1 MTLKK
6 DESVFFYDQPS
17 CDFGHKK
24 FIFFIYYLFMQDFD
38 SPREPGPG
46 AAQIHWN
53 PEGPMKVRVSV
64 QLKPGILDPQGKAV
78 EQGLH
83 GFGFEVEHVRIGR
96 LIDMDVPGTDPA
108 EVKAKALAM
117 CEKLLVNP
125 VMEKASIEV
134 L

>member
-1 MTLKK
+1 
-6 DESVFFYDQPS
+6 
-17 CDFGHKK
+17 
-24 FIFFIYYLFMQDFD
+24 
-38 SPREPGPG
+38 
-46 AAQIHWN
+46 
-53 PEGPMKVRVSV
+53 MKVRVSV

-96 LIDMDVPGTDPA
+96 LIEMEVPGQDPA
-108 EVKAKALAM
+108 DVKARALAM
-117 CEKLLVNP
+117 CDKLLVNP

>member
-1 MTLKK
+1 
-6 DESVFFYDQPS
+6 
-17 CDFGHKK
+17 
-24 FIFFIYYLFMQDFD
+24 
-38 SPREPGPG
+38 
-46 AAQIHWN
+46 
-53 PEGPMKVRVSV
+53 MKVRVSV

-96 LIDMDVPGTDPA
+96 LIELDIPGTDTA
-108 EVKAKALAM
+108 DVRAKAQAM
-117 CEKLLVNP
+117 CDKLLVNP